1 MQINLHLFYKIYLT
15 TRLLVFLLRRTVSQ
29 LLNYSNCSL
38 LMSLDKLK
46 IFIVDNHQILI
57 DGIESMLKGVPE
69 FEVVG
74 KSLDGNLALSFLN
87 ENPVDVLLTE
97 LYMPKMTGVE
107 LTQKV
112 KKKFPQV
119 KVLAL
124 SVSYDVSIVHDLMD
138 AGISGFIIKTIGRDE
153 LITAIHEIAK
163 GNIYFSRE
171 VSNELLRS
179 RSNPTD
185 AEDGNCHLT
194 DREIEIVKLIAQEF
208 SNCEIAS
215 KLCISER
222 TVETHR
228 KNIYRKINI
237 KTIIGLIK
245 YAVEHKLI

>member
-1 MQINLHLFYKIYLT
+1 MLEN
-15 TRLLVFLLRRTVSQ
+15 
-29 LLNYSNCSL
+29 
-38 LMSLDKLK
+38 KLK
-46 IFIVDNHQILI
+46 IYIVDDHQILI
-57 DGIESMLKGVPE
+57 DGIESMLRGVAD

-74 KSLDGNLALSFLN
+74 KSLDGNIALNFLS
-87 ENPVDVLLTE
+87 ENPVDILLTD
-97 LYMPKMTGVE
+97 LYMPKMTGIE

-112 KKKFPQV
+112 KLRFPQV

-153 LITAIHEIAK
+153 LIEAIHEISK

-171 VSNELLRS
+171 VSNEILRS
-179 RSNPTD
+179 FSNRTD
-185 AEDGNCHLT
+185 TEEENYHLT

-208 SNCEIAS
+208 SNNEIAN

-228 KNIYRKINI
+228 KNIYRKTNT
-237 KTIIGLIK
+237 KTIVGLIK
-245 YAVEHKLI
+245 YAVERKLI